1 MSLAVKYLN
10 FEIAEKLRINNFQF
24 RIKSWSLQVLDLAA
38 FVKLLPLQ
46 SSVKFAKSFFIATK
60 NVKPNIQ
67 KITRQLVFQ
76 PLLQKMP
83 STLNMSSSSK
93 NFFPRRIDTET
104 TLITRLIRIATVLQT
119 GFSSL
124 SISSI
129 RRPKPNL
136 EI

>member
-1 MSLAVKYLN
+1 MTLAVKYLN
-10 FEIAEKLRINNFQF
+10 FEKAEKLRINNFQF

-60 NVKPNIQ
+60 NVKPNIR

-83 STLNMSSSSK
+83 SMPNMSSSSK
-93 NFFPRRIDTET
+93 NFFLRRIDTET
-104 TLITRLIRIATVLQT
+104 TLITRLIRIAKVLQT

-129 RRPKPNL
+129 KRPKPNL
-136 EI
+136 VI